1 VTICN
6 GASVRGKRQLTVES
20 WALILIAMS
29 PLAGPSAR
37 VVPVVRRILIV
48 DDHVDSADIIAEAL
62 GMHGHET
69 RVAYEP
75 MSALATAAEFLPQVA
90 ILDVNLPTMDG
101 YELGAAL
108 RVTCAECRFIA
119 LTGNAT
125 GLNCLRSQW
134 AGFHG
139 YLTKPV
145 GLDELLASVA
155 DARPSGTFRRDAKVD
170 LLLREPAI
178 RRQRE
183 RARIDLYESP
193 EVVRYWTTELG
204 CTEAQLRA
212 AVKEVGISAEDVRR
226 RLGR

>member
-1 VTICN
+1 
-6 GASVRGKRQLTVES
+6 
-20 WALILIAMS
+20 M
-29 PLAGPSAR
+29 
-37 VVPVVRRILIV
+37 
-48 DDHVDSADIIAEAL
+48 DDHVDSADILAAALEEQGYEA
-62 GMHGHET
+62 

-75 MSALATAAEFLPQVA
+75 IAAISIATEFRPQIA

-108 RVTCAECRFIA
+108 REELSECRFIA

-145 GLDELLASVA
+145 GLDELLVA
-155 DARPSGTFRRDAKVD
+155 VSEARPSGTFARDPKVD
-170 LLLREPAI
+170 ALLREPMR

-183 RARIDLYESP
+183 RALVDLQESR
-193 EVVRYWTTELG
+193 EVVRYWTTALG
-204 CTEAQLRA
+204 CTETQLRD
-212 AVKEVGISAEDVRR
+212 AVAEVGADAEDVRR
-226 RLGR
+226 RLRKQ